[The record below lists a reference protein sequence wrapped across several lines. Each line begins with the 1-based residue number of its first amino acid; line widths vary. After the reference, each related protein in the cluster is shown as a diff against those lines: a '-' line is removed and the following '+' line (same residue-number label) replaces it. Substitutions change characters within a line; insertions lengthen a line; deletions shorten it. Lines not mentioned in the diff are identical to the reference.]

1 MPASTPSATYN
12 AIRRGLLATALMLL
26 GDALLTGC
34 QAVLFSG
41 INAPQPCAA
50 TTLWR

>member
-1 MPASTPSATYN
+1 MPTSPPSA
-12 AIRRGLLATALMLL
+12 ARSLLRRGLLATALIL

-34 QAVLFSG
+34 QAVLFSDL
-41 INAPQPCAA
+41 NAPQPCAT